1 MTRQTR
7 VLIACH
13 VVLDLTLGMAAFALA
28 YFLRFEVGLF
38 ATPKGQPDFVPQY
51 LVLMPFIGLLV
62 PLAFHLQGAYRL
74 HRHRTG
80 VDDFFN
86 LLVGTLLAV
95 IAGLL
100 GTLYVQVYSASPAD
114 RDAGAFEVS
123 RLVWG
128 LFVVLNV
135 GLTYASRDLL
145 RRYMRRRFAAGIG
158 LRRVLI
164 AGTGELARH
173 VADRFL
179 RHAEFGYHVTGFL
192 DDDVAAGGDHLGYRG
207 LPLLGTLADA
217 GDVVT
222 REHIDQLY
230 VALPLDRH
238 VKMLGLIE
246 VANRECIDIKVVPD
260 FLQFVTLRARLEDLD
275 GIPLINVNDVPLQG
289 LNAAVKRL
297 IDIGCTVA
305 ALLVLAVPMAA
316 IAAVIRLTSPGPSIY
331 RQERMGLDGRPFMT
345 LKFRSMF
352 NDAERQTGPIW
363 TRKDDPR
370 CTPVGRVL
378 RRFSLDELP
387 QLWNVLRGD
396 MSLVGPRP
404 ERPYF
409 VEQFKDRV
417 PQYMLRHKVKAGLTG
432 WAQVNDLRGNTS
444 IEKRIEYDLYYI
456 ENWSVALDFKIMW
469 LTVLRLSFHRHA
481 Y

>member
-7 VLIACH
+7 VLAACH
-13 VVLDLTLGMAAFALA
+13 AALDFALGMAAFALA
-28 YFLRFEVGLF
+28 YFVRFELGLF
-38 ATPKGQPDFVPQY
+38 ATPKGRPDFVPQY
-51 LVLMPFIGLLV
+51 VVLMPFIGLLV
-62 PLAFHLQGAYRL
+62 PLAFHLAGAYRL

-86 LLVGTLLAV
+86 VLVGTLIAV
-95 IAGLL
+95 VAGLL

-114 RDAGAFEVS
+114 REAGTFEVS

-128 LFVVLNV
+128 LFILLNV
-135 GLTYASRDLL
+135 SLAYGSRDLA
-145 RRYMRRRFAAGIG
+145 RRYMRRRFAAGVG

-179 RHAEFGYHVTGFL
+179 RHAGFGYHVVGFL
-192 DDDVAAGGDHLGYRG
+192 DDEDAGGDRPGYRG

-222 REHIDQLY
+222 RERIDQLY
-230 VALPLDRH
+230 AALPLDRH
-238 VKMLGLIE
+238 VRLLGLIE
-246 VANRECIDIKVVPD
+246 VANRECIEIKVVPD
-260 FLQFVTLRARLEDLD
+260 FLQFVTLRARLEELD
-275 GIPLINVNDVPLQG
+275 GIPLINVNDVPLRG

-297 IDIGCTVA
+297 IDVGCAAA
-305 ALLVLAVPMAA
+305 ALAVLALPMAV
-316 IAAVIRLTSPGPSIY
+316 IAAAVRMTSPGPAIY
-331 RQERMGLDGRPFMT
+331 RQERMGLDGRPFVT

-352 NDAERQTGPIW
+352 EDAERDTGPIW
-363 TRKDDPR
+363 TRRDDPR
-370 CTPVGRVL
+370 CTPIGRVL

-387 QLWNVLRGD
+387 QIWNVLRGE

-409 VEQFKDRV
+409 VERFKDRL

-444 IEKRIEYDLYYI
+444 LEKRIEYDLYYI

-469 LTVLRLSFHRHA
+469 LTLLRLSFHRHA

>member
-13 VVLDLTLGMAAFALA
+13 VVLDLVLGMSSFVLA
-28 YFLRFEVGLF
+28 YQVRFNLGVFEITKGLPPF
-38 ATPKGQPDFVPQY
+38 TQY

-62 PLAFHLQGAYRL
+62 VLAFHLTGAYRL
-74 HRHRTG
+74 HRHRTS

-86 LLVGTLLAV
+86 VLVGTLIAV
-95 IAGLL
+95 VAGLL
-100 GTLYVQVYSASPAD
+100 GTLYVQVYSTSPEA
-114 RDAGAFEVS
+114 RNEGAFEVS

-128 LFVVLNV
+128 LFVVVNV
-135 GLTYASRDLL
+135 SLTYLSRDIV

-173 VADRFL
+173 LADSFL
-179 RHAEFGYHVTGFL
+179 RHAEFGYRVTGFI
-192 DDDVAAGGDHLGYRG
+192 DDVAADDHLGYRG
-207 LPLLGTLADA
+207 LPLLGTLSDA
-217 GDVVT
+217 QDVVT
-222 REHIDQLY
+222 RERIDQMY
-230 VALPLDRH
+230 VALPLEQH
-238 VKMLGLIE
+238 GKMLGLIE
-246 VANRECIDIKVVPD
+246 VANRECVDVKVVPD
-260 FLQFVTLRARLEDLD
+260 LLQFVTLRARLEELD
-275 GIPLINVNDVPLQG
+275 GTPLINVNDVPLQG
-289 LNAAVKRL
+289 LNSAIKRL
-297 IDIGCTVA
+297 IDICCSIA
-305 ALLVLAVPMAA
+305 ALAVLALPMAA
-316 IAAVIRLTSPGPSIY
+316 IALLIRLTSPGPALY
-331 RQERMGLDGRPFMT
+331 RQERMGLDGRPFVT
-345 LKFRSMF
+345 LKFRSMYEG
-352 NDAERQTGPIW
+352 AERQTGPIF

-387 QLWNVLRGD
+387 QLWNVLRGE

-409 VEQFKDRV
+409 VRQFKDRV

-469 LTVLRLSFHRHA
+469 LTLLRLSFHRHA

>member
-13 VVLDLTLGMAAFALA
+13 VVLDLVLGMSSFVLA
-28 YFLRFEVGLF
+28 YQVRFNLGVFEITRGLPPF
-38 ATPKGQPDFVPQY
+38 TQY

-62 PLAFHLQGAYRL
+62 VLAFHLTGAYRL
-74 HRHRTG
+74 HRHRTS

-86 LLVGTLLAV
+86 VLVGTLIAV
-95 IAGLL
+95 VAGLL
-100 GTLYVQVYSASPAD
+100 GTLYVQVYSTSPEA
-114 RDAGAFEVS
+114 RNAGAFEVS

-128 LFVVLNV
+128 LFVVVNV
-135 GLTYASRDLL
+135 SLTYLSRDIV

-173 VADRFL
+173 LADSFL
-179 RHAEFGYHVTGFL
+179 RHAEFGYRVTGFI
-192 DDDVAAGGDHLGYRG
+192 DDVAADDHLGYRG
-207 LPLLGTLADA
+207 LPLLGTLSDA
-217 GDVVT
+217 QDVVT
-222 REHIDQLY
+222 RERIDQMY
-230 VALPLDRH
+230 VALPLEQH

-246 VANRECIDIKVVPD
+246 VANRECIDVKVVPD
-260 FLQFVTLRARLEDLD
+260 LLQFVTLRARLEEID
-275 GIPLINVNDVPLQG
+275 GTPLINVNDVPLQG
-289 LNAAVKRL
+289 LNSAIKRL
-297 IDIGCTVA
+297 IDICCSIA
-305 ALLVLAVPMAA
+305 ALVVLALPMAV
-316 IAAVIRLTSPGPSIY
+316 IALLIRLTSPGAALY
-331 RQERMGLDGRPFMT
+331 RQERMGLDGRPFVT
-345 LKFRSMF
+345 LKFRSMYD
-352 NDAERQTGPIW
+352 DAERHTGPIF

-387 QLWNVLRGD
+387 QLWNVLHGE

-409 VEQFKDRV
+409 VRQFKDRV

-456 ENWSVALDFKIMW
+456 ENWSVALDLKIMW
-469 LTVLRLSFHRHA
+469 LTLLRLSFHRHA

>member
-7 VLIACH
+7 ALIACH
-13 VVLDLTLGMAAFALA
+13 VALDVTLGMAAFALA
-28 YFLRFEVGLF
+28 YLVRFEFGVF
-38 ATPKGQPDFVPQY
+38 ATPKGQPPFGQY
-51 LVLMPFIGLLV
+51 LALMPFMGMLV
-62 PLAFHLQGAYRL
+62 ALAFHLQGAYRL

-316 IAAVIRLTSPGPSIY
+316 IAAVIRLTSPGPAIY

-352 NDAERQTGPIW
+352 TDAERHTGPIW

-387 QLWNVLRGD
+387 QLWNVLKGE

-404 ERPYF
+404 ERPFF
-409 VEQFKDRV
+409 VERFKASV
-417 PQYMLRHKVKAGLTG
+417 PQYMLRHKVRSGLTG
-432 WAQVNDLRGNTS
+432 WAQVNGLRGDTS

-456 ENWSVALDFKIMW
+456 ENWSIALDVKIIW
-469 LTVLRLSFHRHA
+469 LTLLRLSFHRHA

>member
-13 VVLDLTLGMAAFALA
+13 VVFDLVLGMAAFVLA
-28 YFLRFEVGLF
+28 YQARFHLGVFEITRGLPPF
-38 ATPKGQPDFVPQY
+38 TQY

-62 PLAFHLQGAYRL
+62 VLAFHLTGAYRL
-74 HRHRTG
+74 HRHQTS

-86 LLVGTLLAV
+86 VLVGTLIAV
-95 IAGLL
+95 VAGLL
-100 GTLYVQVYSASPAD
+100 GTLYVQVYSTSPEA
-114 RDAGAFEVS
+114 RNEGAFEVS

-135 GLTYASRDLL
+135 SLTYASRHLV
-145 RRYMRRRFAAGIG
+145 RRYLRRRFAAGIG

-173 VADRFL
+173 LADSFL
-179 RHAEFGYHVTGFL
+179 RHAEFGYRVAGFI
-192 DDDVAAGGDHLGYRG
+192 DDVAADDHVGYRG

-217 GDVVT
+217 QDVVT
-222 REHIDQLY
+222 RERIDQLY
-230 VALPLDRH
+230 VALPLEQH

-246 VANRECIDIKVVPD
+246 VANRECIDVKVVPD
-260 FLQFVTLRARLEDLD
+260 LLQFVALRARLEELD
-275 GIPLINVNDVPLQG
+275 GTPLINVNDVPLQG
-289 LNAAVKRL
+289 LNSAIKRL
-297 IDIGCTVA
+297 MDICCSIA
-305 ALLVLAVPMAA
+305 ALVALALPMAA
-316 IAAVIRLTSPGPSIY
+316 IALLIRLGSPGPALY
-331 RQERMGLDGRPFMT
+331 RQERMGLDGRPFVT
-345 LKFRSMF
+345 LKFRSMYD
-352 NDAERQTGPIW
+352 DAERHTGPIF

-387 QLWNVLRGD
+387 QLWNVVRGE

-404 ERPYF
+404 ERPHF
-409 VEQFKDRV
+409 VRQFKDRV

-456 ENWSVALDFKIMW
+456 ENWSVALDLKIMW
-469 LTVLRLSFHRHA
+469 LTLLRLSSDRHA

>member
-7 VLIACH
+7 ALIACH
-13 VVLDLTLGMAAFALA
+13 VVLDCILGMAAFALA
-28 YFLRFEVGLF
+28 YFGRFELGFF

-51 LVLMPFIGLLV
+51 LVLMPFIGLLA
-62 PLAFHLQGAYRL
+62 PLAFHLQGVYRQP
-74 HRHRTG
+74 RHRTG

-86 LLVGTLLAV
+86 VLVGTLLVV

-100 GTLYVQVYSASPAD
+100 GTLYVQVYSTSPTD
-114 RDAGAFEVS
+114 RDAGTFEVS

-128 LFVVLNV
+128 LFIVLNV
-135 GLTYASRDLL
+135 GLTYASRDIV

-179 RHAEFGYHVTGFL
+179 LHAELGYHVTGFL
-192 DDDVAAGGDHLGYRG
+192 DDDVADGDHLGYRG
-207 LPLLGTLADA
+207 LPLLGTLTDA
-217 GDVVT
+217 GDVVK
-222 REHIDQLY
+222 RERIDQLY

-246 VANRECIDIKVVPD
+246 VANRECIDVKVVPD
-260 FLQFVTLRARLEDLD
+260 FLQFVTLRARLEELD
-275 GIPLINVNDVPLQG
+275 GIPLINVNDIPLQG
-289 LNAAVKRL
+289 LNSAIKRL
-297 IDIGCTVA
+297 VDIGCTVA
-305 ALLVLAVPMAA
+305 ALALLALPMAA
-316 IAAVIRLTSPGPSIY
+316 IAVIIRMTSPGPAIY
-331 RQERMGLDGRPFMT
+331 RQERMGLDGRAFMI
-345 LKFRSMF
+345 LKFRSMVE
-352 NDAERQTGPIW
+352 NAERRTGPIW
-363 TRKDDPR
+363 TRRDDPR

-409 VEQFKDRV
+409 VERFKDLV

-444 IEKRIEYDLYYI
+444 IEKRIEYDLFYI
-456 ENWSVALDFKIMW
+456 ENWSVTLDFKIMW
-469 LTVLRLSFHRHA
+469 LTLLRLSFHRHA
-481 Y
+481 H